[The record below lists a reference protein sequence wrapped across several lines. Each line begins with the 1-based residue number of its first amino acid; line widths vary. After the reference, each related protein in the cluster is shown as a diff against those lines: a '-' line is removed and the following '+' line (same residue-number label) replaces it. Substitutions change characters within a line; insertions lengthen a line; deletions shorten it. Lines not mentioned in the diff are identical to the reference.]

1 MHLDFHRTQ
10 TPADAPLAAPA
21 GPSRAAGR
29 RVRRELQQAAQ
40 AGAFELGFQ
49 PRRDLA
55 RNAIIGAA
63 LQLRWP
69 RKRGGLTPV
78 TGFMSLLERHGVAG
92 EVAEWALESACHAA
106 AAWACGQVSVAA
118 DAASL
123 ADGMLLGQV
132 GRALASSG
140 LAPDRL
146 EIGLSEAALTADSNE
161 NLFTLAALRDLG
173 VGVALDGFGS
183 ESASLLPL
191 KRLPLTAITLDRS
204 LIRDLPDDR
213 EAAAIVQAATEFAHA
228 LDVTV
233 VACGLETEEQAAF
246 LRRIGCDEAQG
257 SLCGRVVSAAE
268 VAEYFR

>member
-1 MHLDFHRTQ
+1 MHLDFPHAH
-10 TPADAPLAAPA
+10 TPARSPA
-21 GPSRAAGR
+21 SDR
-29 RVRRELQQAAQ
+29 RLRRELRQAAQ
-40 AGAFELGFQ
+40 AGGFELGFQ
-49 PRRDLA
+49 PRKSLTP
-55 RNAIIGAA
+55 NAVIGAA

-69 RKRGGLTPV
+69 RKRGGLTPA
-78 TGFMSLLERHGVAG
+78 TGFMSLLEQHGLSG
-92 EVAEWALESACHAA
+92 EVAEWALSGACHAA
-106 AAWACGQVSVAA
+106 TAWACGQVSVVAA
-118 DAASL
+118 TAAL
-123 ADGMLLGQV
+123 AGGALLGQV
-132 GRALASSG
+132 GRVLAASG

-146 EIGLSEAALTADSNE
+146 EIGVSEAALAADRHE
-161 NLFTLAALRDLG
+161 TLFTLAALRDLG

-183 ESASLLPL
+183 DSASLLPL

-233 VACGLETEEQAAF
+233 VACGLETEAQAAF

-268 VAEYFR
+268 IAACFR